1 MYPSA
6 RDDEKIPE
14 HGDMGCP
21 LAQFS
26 VINTLGRV
34 CDKLIRTVRGAMW
47 RVAESTDMVRVRHIL
62 SDKLLRDDHRDIEKK
77 T

>member
-1 MYPSA
+1 MMKRYQSTA
-6 RDDEKIPE
+6 TWGVLSRSFQLSIPFL
-14 HGDMGCP
+14 MR
-21 LAQFS
+21 
-26 VINTLGRV
+26 GRV
-34 CDKLIRTVRGAMW
+34 CDKLIRTVRFRGAMW